1 MPLFFQSEIF
11 PKAPQTLWLQSKIW
25 GFARV
30 PLQST
35 LRNGGNNGKNSGAV
49 NDMCRYLCW
58 VRVTDMFLQNQ
69 SFLPADFNFFW
80 AEDEISNNQGLAG
93 CIRRD
98 LYFLPPRP
106 SSSPSAL
113 NHSQPS
119 RVSGIF
125 LSLFSHLPPPNP
137 LESPEIKDFRGMS
150 IFLFRVEEVGSGF
163 WDVFL
168 GDFSGV

>member
-11 PKAPQTLWLQSKIW
+11 PKASQTLWLQSKIW
-25 GFARV
+25 VFARD

-98 LYFLPPRP
+98 LPLSFQS
-106 SSSPSAL
+106 SSSPEPFGKPR
-113 NHSQPS
+113 NK
-119 RVSGIF
+119 G
-125 LSLFSHLPPPNP
+125 
-137 LESPEIKDFRGMS
+137 
-150 IFLFRVEEVGSGF
+150 
-163 WDVFL
+163 FL
-168 GDFSGV
+168 GNVYLPLSGRGGRKWFLLNRKIFGMIKNAGRGGCQALIF